1 MPMTDKEW
9 IKFIRLNY
17 SEGVYKVKPED
28 LISFVGQDRPKKVK
42 ATKLCDIEFVTQ
54 LKLNKAFSHIDI
66 ERELSKMDAWLMA
79 RPDRKKTR
87 KFVVNWLNKQERPF
101 AGKTNKIQELMK

>member
-1 MPMTDKEW
+1 MTDREW
-9 IKFIRLNY
+9 LKFVRLNY
-17 SEGVYKVKPED
+17 ADGFYRVTPQD
-28 LISFVGQDRPKKVK
+28 LISFIGQERPKKVK
-42 ATKLCDIEFVTQ
+42 ATKLCDMEFINQ
-54 LKLNKAFSHIDI
+54 LKTNHAFHHIDI

-101 AGKTNKIQELMK
+101 AGKSNKIQELMK